1 MSARASG
8 AGLALV
14 LLVVLAGC
22 SDHGETAL
30 AIDVHNADDAQPI
43 QVFLSAGTDRRHF
56 ASLSPGQREHAR
68 LRPGSAAVRADER
81 RLHLRFVRAGQ
92 SHEWLG
98 PDLPADVEYRIAL
111 ELHADGRVES
121 RQCLQPCALD

>member
-1 MSARASG
+1 VSARASC
-8 AGLALV
+8 AWSALALLLALV
-14 LLVVLAGC
+14 GC
-22 SDHGETAL
+22 SDQGETAL

-56 ASLSPGQREHAR
+56 ASLGPGQREHAR
-68 LRPGSAAVRADER
+68 LRPGSTAVRADER
-81 RLHLRFVRAGQ
+81 RLHVRFVRAGQ

-98 PDLPADVEYRIAL
+98 PDLPSDAEHRIAL

-121 RQCLQPCALD
+121 RQCLQPCTLD